1 MKLAKKILKIL
12 IVLSCIIA
20 LVTGI
25 LTFISTGDF
34 TNLPPIVFLFFV
46 TIFLMIKFSK
56 HNSDED
62 YLENEDFILEEELQK
77 NNFKISKD
85 IDTGYQRFLV
95 DDLSK
100 RFAILDYDYISFF
113 SFSDL
118 RTFELNEDGQSL
130 VQGKNFSTIFT
141 NSINRN
147 SNSFRNESHC
157 SSLIIRLIV
166 SNSQDSEIILPFI
179 SSQIKK
185 TSFIYTS
192 NLNLANDVV
201 ETLNYIENSRI

>member
-1 MKLAKKILKIL
+1 MKLAKILKIL

-34 TNLPPIVFLFFV
+34 TNLPPIVFIFV

-62 YLENEDFILEEELQK
+62 YLEKWRLYFRRRVAK

-95 DDLSK
+95 DDFSK

-141 NSINRN
+141 NSITRN

-166 SNSQDSEIILPFI
+166 SNSYRILWNHTTLYL
-179 SSQIKK
+179 QIKH
-185 TSFIYTS
+185 SFIYTS
-192 NLNLANDVV
+192 
-201 ETLNYIENSRI
+201 EFKFS